1 MGRGVISCE
10 LMRDVVVDTHDRLTA
25 ELRDRI
31 QQVSASAIAVR
42 RRFTMAIAGGSVAEV
57 LLPPLATSAVDWSK
71 VDVFWCDER
80 AVPPNDPES
89 NYGSALDLLFAHAP
103 ASAATLHRMPADAF
117 DLDAAAREYEA
128 ALRAASAGAP
138 LDLALIGAGLDGH
151 ICALFPGRPALE
163 ERERWVV
170 AIEDSPKPPPRR
182 LTLTLPVL
190 EAARTLVL
198 GIFGRDKA
206 AMVKALLEQPNSQ
219 LPAAR
224 ALRGNPNSVCLL
236 DREAA
241 SLLTRE

>member
-1 MGRGVISCE
+1 
-10 LMRDVVVDTHDRLTA
+10 MRDVVVDTHDRLTA
-25 ELRDRI
+25 DLRDRI
-31 QQVSASAIAVR
+31 RQASAGAIAAR
-42 RRFTMAIAGGSVAEV
+42 SRFAMAVAGGSVAQTF
-57 LLPPLATSAVDWSK
+57 LPALAAAAIDWPR
-71 VDVFWCDER
+71 VHVFWCDER
-80 AVPPNDPES
+80 AVPPSDPES

-103 ASAATLHRMPADAF
+103 ASAATLHRMPADAS
-117 DLDAAAREYEA
+117 DLDAAARAYEA
-128 ALRAASAGAP
+128 ELRDTLGNP
-138 LDLALIGAGLDGH
+138 RQLDLVLIGAGPDGH
-151 ICALFPGRPALE
+151 ICSLFPGHPALE

-170 AIEDSPKPPPRR
+170 AIKDSPKPPPRR

-206 AMVKALLEQPNSQ
+206 EMVKALLEQPNSQ

-236 DREAA
+236 DRDAA